1 MFFIFRLS
9 ILILLLTLPIQARS
23 MILQSD
29 SLIFDDYLKRV
40 DATGNVVLK
49 LDDATISG
57 DHLMFYVDDNLVVSS
72 GNVVIKRKDDEFKSK
87 SLLINL
93 DEKKLHL
100 NDLKIGIKPYEQKG
114 TIFVTIKQL
123 IDSEKNK
130 LGKRAIFTTC
140 NSHKPHYYLSSWRF
154 WYYPDQ
160 SIHLLGAQ
168 FRNDLSFFPFN
179 LIPFPIPIIEWIPI
193 PYYYYQLGERKMVLN
208 FPTIGEKRNS
218 GWGLF
223 VQNKLDYRYVNNK
236 ESSLFLDWYQAK
248 GNRSGEWG
256 YGIHH
261 YYGNDDFFGDF
272 YIYNYDFKVAS
283 EKKRNFTYSLNQTLS
298 YKEFDLA
305 GKYKFIDV
313 DERINSSGSSH
324 VINKYIALN
333 HSKHNFPLE
342 TSYDEK
348 NNISNQFQS
357 QNVNVKKEFL
367 YQNVAFTF
375 NKKKYAT
382 TKRYITNSNLNHS
395 MQLPYNVMFDQS
407 FNFKEFDYQL
417 TDPNAEQTLIYTSSL
432 STKLPN
438 DISLSID
445 LNYLRDLDQGIV
457 TRDIQSGVNN
467 YLYKLPEF
475 KLAKK
480 HTFFKSHKYY
490 AFDTNS
496 TLTFGKYHEVRYFD
510 DNPNY
515 SYPQSNT
522 TLEPNMYLL
531 KQTFSKSII
540 SLPAASTLRLSSKYE
555 QYIFKNQNKSIFEGD
570 AQYSFSYDISLKSTF
585 LSFIKHT
592 SSYSRQYGH
601 QDNNSPFYAFKKSIT
616 ETNRLSETI
625 TFFYN
630 KKRSILLPFSFDFT
644 WDHSTA
650 YNWLL
655 EAAPYSNY
663 RSKVYVSLNK
673 RYNLSI
679 QSSKNLNKMWK
690 KENNLF
696 TPLILNLSGTKKDK
710 FKFNYLLQLNMN
722 DLVFDRTYIVQS
734 SNFNFQFPLG
744 KDPDFKWNVTGYFN
758 YLNQGEAFRLNSYQF
773 QKFSLVK
780 QEHERQ
786 IEIGYDKVKKELF
799 FKFILKMFS
808 NDPLIL
814 RKTDNVVKFEGRLN
828 KQSEERF
835 R

>member
-72 GNVVIKRKDDEFKSK
+72 GNVLIKRKEDEFKSK

-130 LGKRAIFTTC
+130 LGKRATFTTC

-154 WYYPDQ
+154 WYYPDR

-298 YKEFDLA
+298 YKEFDFA

-333 HSKHNFPLE
+333 HSKHSFPLE

-348 NNISNQFQS
+348 INISNQFQS

-367 YQNVAFTF
+367 YQNVAFTL

-382 TKRYITNSNLNHS
+382 TKRYITNSNLSHS
-395 MQLPYNVMFDQS
+395 MQLPYNVKFDQS

-445 LNYLRDLDQGIV
+445 LNYLHDLDQDIV

-531 KQTFSKSII
+531 KQTFSKSIV
-540 SLPAASTLRLSSKYE
+540 SLPAASRLRLSSKYE

-570 AQYSFSYDISLKSTF
+570 AQYSFSYDISLQSTF

-679 QSSKNLNKMWK
+679 QSSKNLNKTWK

-744 KDPDFKWNVTGYFN
+744 KDPDFKWNVKGYFN